1 MTSSRPYLIRA
12 LYQWILDNATT
23 PYILVDAEIDG
34 VMVPEQFVQDG
45 KVVLNLNPSAVNA
58 LDLGDE
64 MIVFNARFSGQPM
77 EVFIPVRAVLA
88 IYAKENGQGMMFN
101 EEPGDEPPTPT
112 GSDPDNSAPAV
123 DKPALRVVK

>member
-12 LYQWILDNATT
+12 LYQWILDNDTT

-34 VMVPEQFVQDG
+34 VIVPEQFVQDG
-45 KVVLNLNPSAVNA
+45 KVVLNINPSAVNA

-64 MIVFNARFSGQPM
+64 MICFNARFSGQPM
-77 EVFIPVRAVLA
+77 EVFIPVLAVLA

-101 EEPGDEPPTPT
+101 KEPGDEPPSPT
-112 GSDPDNSAPAV
+112 GTDPDGSSAAE
-123 DKPALRVVK
+123 KPALRVVK